1 MSNEPESQ
9 PADEAPPVAPGAD
22 LVPAHLQRL
31 LDRLQEQLPDPEKA
45 TLSKLRPSLG
55 ALIVEARS
63 FSGPHPPPEM
73 LREYEAVLPGSA
85 DRIFTMAEKQQDH
98 RIRLESIAVPSRER
112 RADRGQW
119 AALTVSLTGFAVA
132 GYALHEGYPWAA
144 VAIGGA
150 DLAVLAGLFL
160 AAKESV
166 IRSLR
171 KKAPEAQE

>member
-1 MSNEPESQ
+1 MSNESESQ
-9 PADEAPPVAPGAD
+9 PGDDGRIEANGAD
-22 LVPAHLQRL
+22 LVPARLQRL

-63 FSGPHPPPEM
+63 FSGPHPPPEI

-98 RIRLESIAVPSRER
+98 RIRLEGIAVPAREK

-119 AALTVSLTGFAVA
+119 AALTVSLAGFVVA
-132 GYALHEGYPWAA
+132 GYALYEGYPWAA

-160 AAKESV
+160 SAKESV

-171 KKAPEAQE
+171 KKARGPDD